1 MAGWS
6 ESMSEQP
13 FGRTPRT
20 DYQQDEGPTTRS
32 PEPPGLSSVL
42 ERNIQILSQRRR
54 QEEAQATIQDRLA
67 DAITHFTGSMFF
79 VYLHLA
85 FFGFWIIVNL
95 NGIPGIPVWDP
106 SFVMLAMI
114 ASVEAI
120 FLSTFV
126 LISQNRMAA
135 AADRRAD
142 LDLQISLLAEHE
154 VTKLAT
160 LISAMAQHMGVKTE
174 VDEELN
180 EIQRDIAPE
189 AVMDEIEETEPKRK

>member
-1 MAGWS
+1 MA
-6 ESMSEQP
+6 EQP

-20 DYQQDEGPTTRS
+20 DHRQDEGPTTRS

-54 QEEAQATIQDRLA
+54 QEEAQSTIQDRLA
-67 DAITHFTGSMFF
+67 DTITHFTGSMLF

-95 NGIPGIPVWDP
+95 NVIPGIPVWDP

-142 LDLQISLLAEHE
+142 LDLQVSLLAEHE

-160 LISAMAQHMGVKTE
+160 LISAIAQHMGVKTE
-174 VDEELN
+174 VDEELD

-189 AVMDEIEETEPKRK
+189 AVMDEIEGTKPKSN